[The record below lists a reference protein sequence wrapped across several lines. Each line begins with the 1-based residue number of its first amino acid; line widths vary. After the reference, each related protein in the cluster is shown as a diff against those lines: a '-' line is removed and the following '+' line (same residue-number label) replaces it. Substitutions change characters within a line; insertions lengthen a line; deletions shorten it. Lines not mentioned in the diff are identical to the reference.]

1 MFCILLE
8 AVIDKMGFQHLPK
21 DKVEPLSVVS
31 PSMASQNLGFS
42 ISIIVPA
49 HNEEARI
56 LDSMKQI
63 IEYCDSQSW
72 DYEIIV
78 VEDGSKDRTVEV
90 MQNLVSK
97 YERIKL
103 ISNKERLGKGLA
115 IGHGVLSAG
124 KKHIAYMDADLSSG
138 PSELDR
144 LSSFIDQFD
153 IVIGSRILRGEL
165 PPIKR
170 PFVRSFL
177 SHCYS
182 KLFRIMFIKVPI
194 HDTQCGLKMF
204 KANIAQTL
212 LTQIHTNGFAFDC
225 EVLVKASRLGLTI
238 KEVPV
243 IWEHK
248 YGSKVSMLHEIAVM
262 SKDLFSVWY
271 RSKISKKD

>member
-1 MFCILLE
+1 MSTEKLE
-8 AVIDKMGFQHLPK
+8 QIGIIPESKI
-21 DKVEPLSVVS
+21 
-31 PSMASQNLGFS
+31 SQNLGFS

-49 HNEEARI
+49 HNEETR
-56 LDSMKQI
+56 LLKSMEQI
-63 IEYCDSQSW
+63 VRYCNTQQW

-78 VEDGSKDRTVEV
+78 VEDGSTDKTVEV
-90 MQNLVSK
+90 MQDLISK
-97 YERIKL
+97 YDRIKL

-115 IGHGVLSAG
+115 IRHGVLGAE
-124 KKHIAYMDADLSSG
+124 KKYIAYMDADLSSG
-138 PSELDR
+138 PSELKR
-144 LSSFIDQFD
+144 LSLFIDQFD

-170 PFVRSFL
+170 PFIRSFL

-182 KLFRIMFIKVPI
+182 KLFRVMFRGVPI

-204 KANIAQTL
+204 KSNIAHTL
-212 LTQIHTNGFAFDC
+212 LTQIYTNGFAFDC
-225 EVLVKASRLGLTI
+225 EVLVKASSLGFTV

-271 RSKISKKD
+271 RSKFFKTT